1 MDIKAKIEEI
11 VEKIKN
17 DKQIMAKFQKDPAAV
32 IEELIGVDLPNDQ
45 VNDVVDA
52 IKAKLTVDKLGG
64 ALGGLFGK
72 KLSIPEANRPPDFFC
87 HKMCA
92 TKDTNVFL
100 EKTWKRL
107 VFVMNSQFFDEKMKS
122 D

>member
-45 VNDVVDA
+45 INDVVEA
-52 IKAKLTVDKLGG
+52 IKAKLTGDKLGS
-64 ALGGLFGK
+64 ALGGLFGRK
-72 KLSIPEANRPPDFFC
+72 
-87 HKMCA
+87 
-92 TKDTNVFL
+92 
-100 EKTWKRL
+100 
-107 VFVMNSQFFDEKMKS
+107 
-122 D
+122 